1 MADVELQINVPA
13 MKQAMAISRQQV
25 FSKGAYIY
33 TVVLPE
39 SLEVMLMNHMLS
51 QSDGWVHMESFKGK
65 LCMYL
70 DEIRVRFTSKL
81 TPGRALLVLGGPK
94 EKVKQ

>member
-70 DEIRVRFTSKL
+70 DEIRVRLHQSSHQAGLCWCWVDQRK
-81 TPGRALLVLGGPK
+81 R
-94 EKVKQ
+94 